1 MTGAGTREGAVP
13 ARLRTSPAAAAAIL
27 LAATAAALVWANL
40 PGSTYEDFW
49 HTPAAVTVGG
59 AGVSLDL
66 RHWVNDAL
74 MALFF
79 FMVSLEARRELAVG
93 ELRDRRR
100 ARVPVIA
107 AVTGLLLP
115 AGLYVVLL
123 TWADAPREAVSAWG
137 VVISTDTAFALGLL
151 AVVGRRA
158 PAALRLFLL
167 TLAVV
172 DDVGALAVVALAYT
186 DELRLGPLAVAGV
199 ATLAIAGLRH
209 LRVWRGLVYLV
220 LAAVTWVAVL
230 ESGVHATIAGVAIGL
245 AMPVYP
251 PRREKVEAAMDA
263 AVRFSRAPNPR
274 RGRDAALRI
283 ARAVSVNERL
293 HTLYA
298 PYVNLVV
305 VPVFAL
311 ANAGVAL
318 DGPTLRSAA
327 VSPVTW
333 AVVVGL
339 VGGKLF
345 GITLGTRAAVAL
357 RLGRLAPGLH
367 TRHLVAGGLVSG
379 MGFTISLFI
388 VDLALTDPVLRADAR
403 IGVLAAS
410 VLAALLATGAFALAA
425 RTDRHRHTAPDPLI
439 RPVDP
444 ARDHLRGDPGAPTRL
459 AVYASFAFPD
469 AGRAVETVE
478 ELRSEL
484 GDRLVFTFRH
494 LPTDDPVALEAAQA
508 AEEAAA
514 QGRFW
519 PMHDALAARTGR
531 LTSREVRRCG
541 AEAGLNLDRLDDAL
555 RRGTHLARVTED
567 VADAATMRLPGPP
580 AFFVDDR
587 RYDGPVDVDELR
599 AALLAGAASPTT
611 DTTADPAADR
621 AAGPA
626 AEPHPDPDP
635 DLART

>member
-1 MTGAGTREGAVP
+1 MTAEAPGRAAAPGAP

-27 LAATAAALVWANL
+27 LAATVAALVWANL
-40 PGSTYEDFW
+40 PGSTYESFW

-79 FMVSLEARRELAVG
+79 FLVSLEAKRELAVG
-93 ELRDRRR
+93 ELRDRPR
-100 ARVPVIA
+100 ARVPVVA
-107 AVTGLLLP
+107 AVAGLVLP
-115 AGLYVVLL
+115 AVLYVALL
-123 TWADAPREAVSAWG
+123 TWAEAPREAVAAWG

-186 DELRLGPLAVAGV
+186 DELRLGPLAVAAA
-199 ATLAIAGLRH
+199 ATLAIAGLRR
-209 LRVWRGLVYLV
+209 LRVWRGLVYLA
-220 LAAVTWVAVL
+220 LAVVTWVAVL

-251 PRREKVEAAMDA
+251 PRREKVEAAMA
-263 AVRFSRAPNPR
+263 AAAQFSRAPTPR
-274 RGRDAALRI
+274 RGRDAGLRI

-327 VSPVTW
+327 TSPVTW
-333 AVVVGL
+333 AVVAGL
-339 VGGKLF
+339 VGGKLL
-345 GITLGTRAAVAL
+345 GVTLGTGAAAAL
-357 RLGRLAPGLH
+357 RLGRLAPGLRA
-367 TRHLVAGGLVSG
+367 RHLVAGGLVSG
-379 MGFTISLFI
+379 IGFTIALFI
-388 VDLALTDPVLRADAR
+388 VDLALTDPVLRSDAR
-403 IGVLAAS
+403 IGVLTAS
-410 VLAALLATGAFALAA
+410 VLAALLATVAFALAA
-425 RTDRHRHTAPDPLI
+425 RTDRHRRTAADPLI

-459 AVYASFAFPD
+459 LVYASFAFPD

-478 ELRSEL
+478 VLRAEL
-484 GDRLVFTFRH
+484 GERLVFVFRH
-494 LPTDDPVALEAAQA
+494 LLTADPVATEAAQA

-519 PMHDALAARTGR
+519 PMHDALAARAGR
-531 LTSREVRRCG
+531 LSSREVRRCA

-555 RRGTHLARVTED
+555 RHGTHVARVTED
-567 VADAATMRLPGPP
+567 DADAATMRLPGPP

-599 AALLAGAASPTT
+599 AALLAGAP
-611 DTTADPAADR
+611 DPVPDPA
-621 AAGPA
+621 
-626 AEPHPDPDP
+626 P

>member
-1 MTGAGTREGAVP
+1 MTGGAPGRVAAARAP

-27 LAATAAALVWANL
+27 LAATVAALVWANL
-40 PGSTYEDFW
+40 PGSTYESFW

-79 FMVSLEARRELAVG
+79 FLVSLEAKRELAVG
-93 ELRDRRR
+93 ELRDRPR
-100 ARVPVIA
+100 ARVPVVA
-107 AVTGLLLP
+107 AVAGLVLP
-115 AGLYVVLL
+115 AVLYVALL
-123 TWADAPREAVSAWG
+123 TWAEAPREAVAAWG

-186 DELRLGPLAVAGV
+186 DELRLGPLAVAAA
-199 ATLAIAGLRH
+199 ATLAIAGLRR
-209 LRVWRGLVYLV
+209 LRVWRGLVYLA
-220 LAAVTWVAVL
+220 LAVVTWVAVL

-251 PRREKVEAAMDA
+251 PRREKVEAAMA
-263 AVRFSRAPNPR
+263 AAAQFSRAPTPR
-274 RGRDAALRI
+274 RGRDAGLRI

-327 VSPVTW
+327 TSPVTW
-333 AVVVGL
+333 AVVAGL
-339 VGGKLF
+339 VGGKLL
-345 GITLGTRAAVAL
+345 GVTLGTGAAVAL

-367 TRHLVAGGLVSG
+367 ARHLVAGGLVSG
-379 MGFTISLFI
+379 IGFTIALFI
-388 VDLALTDPVLRADAR
+388 VDLALTDPVLRSDAR
-403 IGVLAAS
+403 IGVLTAS
-410 VLAALLATGAFALAA
+410 VLAALLATAAFGLAA
-425 RTDRHRHTAPDPLI
+425 RTDRHRRTAADPLI

-444 ARDHLRGDPGAPTRL
+444 ARDHLRGDPGAPARL
-459 AVYASFAFPD
+459 VVYASFAFPD

-478 ELRSEL
+478 ELRTEL
-484 GDRLVFTFRH
+484 GERLVFVFRH
-494 LPTDDPVALEAAQA
+494 LLTDDPVATEAAQA

-519 PMHDALAARTGR
+519 PMHDALAARAGR
-531 LTSREVRRCG
+531 LSSREVRRCA

-555 RRGTHLARVTED
+555 RHGAHVARVTED
-567 VADAATMRLPGPP
+567 DADAATMRLPGPP

-599 AALLAGAASPTT
+599 AALLGGGPA
-611 DTTADPAADR
+611 PAAD
-621 AAGPA
+621 P
-626 AEPHPDPDP
+626 EPDPEP

>member
-1 MTGAGTREGAVP
+1 MTGPGRARAAAVP

-40 PGSTYEDFW
+40 PGSTYEAFW

-79 FMVSLEARRELAVG
+79 FLVSLEARRELAVG
-93 ELRDRRR
+93 DLRDRRR
-100 ARVPVIA
+100 ARVPVVA
-107 AVTGLLLP
+107 AVAGLLLP
-115 AGLYVVLL
+115 AGLYVALL
-123 TWADAPREAVSAWG
+123 TWADADREAVAAWG

-151 AVVGRRA
+151 AVAGRRA

-186 DELRLGPLAVAGV
+186 DELRLGPLAVAAA

-209 LRVWRGLVYLV
+209 LRVWRGLAYLV

-230 ESGVHATIAGVAIGL
+230 RSGVHATLAGVAIGL

-251 PRREKVEAAMDA
+251 PHREKVEAAMDA
-263 AVRFSRAPNPR
+263 AVRFSRSPTPR
-274 RGRDAALRI
+274 RGRDAALRM

-298 PYVNLVV
+298 PVVNLVV

-318 DGPTLRSAA
+318 DGPALRSAA
-327 VSPVTW
+327 ASPVTW

-339 VGGKLF
+339 VGGKLL
-345 GITLGTRAAVAL
+345 GITLGARASVAL

-388 VDLALTDPVLRADAR
+388 VDLALTDPTLRADAR

-410 VLAALLATGAFALAA
+410 LLAALLATAAFALAA
-425 RTDRHRHTAPDPLI
+425 RTDRHRRTAPDPLI

-444 ARDHLRGDPGAPTRL
+444 ARDHVRGDPGAPHRL
-459 AVYASFAFPD
+459 TVYASFVFPD
-469 AGRAVETVE
+469 AGRAVETVD
-478 ELRSEL
+478 ELRAEL
-484 GDRLVFTFRH
+484 GDRLLFTFRH
-494 LPTDDPVALEAAQA
+494 LPTDDPTAVEAAQA
-508 AEEAAA
+508 AQEAAA

-519 PMHDALAARTGR
+519 PMHDALAARAGR
-531 LTSREVRRCG
+531 LSSREVRRCA

-555 RRGTHLARVTED
+555 RHGTHLARVTED
-567 VADAATMRLPGPP
+567 VTDAATMRLPGPP

-599 AALLAGAASPTT
+599 AALLARGTT
-611 DTTADPAADR
+611 PSTGRD
-621 AAGPA
+621 
-626 AEPHPDPDP
+626 AEPHPDPTA
-635 DLART
+635 DLTRT

>member
-1 MTGAGTREGAVP
+1 MTGGAPGRAAAAGAP

-27 LAATAAALVWANL
+27 LAATVTALVWANL
-40 PGSTYEDFW
+40 PGSTYESFW

-79 FMVSLEARRELAVG
+79 FLVSLEAKRELAVG
-93 ELRDRRR
+93 ELRDRPR
-100 ARVPVIA
+100 ARVPVVA
-107 AVTGLLLP
+107 AVAGLVLP
-115 AGLYVVLL
+115 AVLYVALL
-123 TWADAPREAVSAWG
+123 TWAEAPREAVAAWG

-186 DELRLGPLAVAGV
+186 DELRLGPLAVAAA
-199 ATLAIAGLRH
+199 ATLAIAGLRR
-209 LRVWRGLVYLV
+209 LRVWRGLVYLA
-220 LAAVTWVAVL
+220 LAVVTWVAVL

-251 PRREKVEAAMDA
+251 PRREKVEAAMA
-263 AVRFSRAPNPR
+263 AAAQFSRAPTPR
-274 RGRDAALRI
+274 RGRDAGLRI

-327 VSPVTW
+327 TSPVTW
-333 AVVVGL
+333 AVVAGL
-339 VGGKLF
+339 VGGKLL
-345 GITLGTRAAVAL
+345 GVTLGTGAAVAL

-367 TRHLVAGGLVSG
+367 ARHLVAGGLVSG
-379 MGFTISLFI
+379 IGFTIALFI
-388 VDLALTDPVLRADAR
+388 VDLALTDETLRSDAR
-403 IGVLAAS
+403 IGVLTAS
-410 VLAALLATGAFALAA
+410 VLAALLATAAFALAA
-425 RTDRHRHTAPDPLI
+425 RTDRHRRTVADPLI
-439 RPVDP
+439 RAVDP
-444 ARDHLRGDPGAPTRL
+444 ERDHLRGDPGAPIRL
-459 AVYASFAFPD
+459 VVYASFAFPD

-484 GDRLVFTFRH
+484 GDRLVFVFRH
-494 LPTDDPVALEAAQA
+494 LLTDDPVATEAAQA

-519 PMHDALAARTGR
+519 PMHDALAARAGR
-531 LTSREVRRCG
+531 LSSREVRRCA

-555 RRGTHLARVTED
+555 RHGTHVARVTED
-567 VADAATMRLPGPP
+567 DADAATMRLPGPP

-599 AALLAGAASPTT
+599 AALLAGAP
-611 DTTADPAADR
+611 DPVPDPA
-621 AAGPA
+621 
-626 AEPHPDPDP
+626 P

>member
-1 MTGAGTREGAVP
+1 MTAEAPGRAAAAGTP

-27 LAATAAALVWANL
+27 LAATVAALVWANL
-40 PGSTYEDFW
+40 PGSTYESFW

-79 FMVSLEARRELAVG
+79 FLVSLEAKRELAVG
-93 ELRDRRR
+93 ELRDRPR
-100 ARVPVIA
+100 ARVPVVA
-107 AVTGLLLP
+107 AVAGLVLP
-115 AGLYVVLL
+115 AVLYVALL
-123 TWADAPREAVSAWG
+123 TWAEAPREAVAAWG

-186 DELRLGPLAVAGV
+186 DELRLGPLAVAAA
-199 ATLAIAGLRH
+199 ATLAIAGLRR
-209 LRVWRGLVYLV
+209 LRVWRGLVYLA
-220 LAAVTWVAVL
+220 LAVVTWVAVL

-251 PRREKVEAAMDA
+251 PRREKVEAAMA
-263 AVRFSRAPNPR
+263 AAAQFSRAPTPR
-274 RGRDAALRI
+274 RGRDAGLRI

-327 VSPVTW
+327 TSPVTW
-333 AVVVGL
+333 AVVAGL
-339 VGGKLF
+339 VGGKLL
-345 GITLGTRAAVAL
+345 GVTLGTGAAVAL

-367 TRHLVAGGLVSG
+367 ARHLVAGGLVSG
-379 MGFTISLFI
+379 IGFTIALFI
-388 VDLALTDPVLRADAR
+388 VDLALTDETLRSDAR
-403 IGVLAAS
+403 IGVLTAS
-410 VLAALLATGAFALAA
+410 VLAALLATAAFALAA
-425 RTDRHRHTAPDPLI
+425 RTDRHRRTVADPLI
-439 RPVDP
+439 RAVDP
-444 ARDHLRGDPGAPTRL
+444 ERDHLRGDPGAPIRL
-459 AVYASFAFPD
+459 VVYASFAFPD

-484 GDRLVFTFRH
+484 GDRLVFVFRH
-494 LPTDDPVALEAAQA
+494 LLTDDPVATEAAQA

-519 PMHDALAARTGR
+519 PMHDALAARAGR
-531 LTSREVRRCG
+531 LSSREVRRCA

-555 RRGTHLARVTED
+555 RHGAHVARVTED
-567 VADAATMRLPGPP
+567 DADAATMRLPGPP

-599 AALLAGAASPTT
+599 AALLGGGPA
-611 DTTADPAADR
+611 PAAD
-621 AAGPA
+621 P
-626 AEPHPDPDP
+626 EPDPEP

>member
-1 MTGAGTREGAVP
+1 MTAEAPGRAAAPGAP

-27 LAATAAALVWANL
+27 LAATVAALVWANL
-40 PGSTYEDFW
+40 PGSSYESFW

-79 FMVSLEARRELAVG
+79 FLVSLEAKRELAVG
-93 ELRDRRR
+93 ELRDRPR
-100 ARVPVIA
+100 ARVPVVA
-107 AVTGLLLP
+107 AVAGLVLP
-115 AGLYVVLL
+115 AVLYVALL
-123 TWADAPREAVSAWG
+123 TWAEAPREAVAAWG

-186 DELRLGPLAVAGV
+186 DELRLGPLAVAAA
-199 ATLAIAGLRH
+199 ATLAIAGLRR
-209 LRVWRGLVYLV
+209 LRVWRGLVYLA
-220 LAAVTWVAVL
+220 LAVVTWVAVL

-251 PRREKVEAAMDA
+251 PRREKVEAAMA
-263 AVRFSRAPNPR
+263 AAAQFSRAPTPR
-274 RGRDAALRI
+274 RGRDAGLRI

-327 VSPVTW
+327 TSPVTW
-333 AVVVGL
+333 AVVAGL
-339 VGGKLF
+339 VGGKLL
-345 GITLGTRAAVAL
+345 GVTLGTGAAVAL

-367 TRHLVAGGLVSG
+367 ARHLVAGGLVSG
-379 MGFTISLFI
+379 IGFTIALFI
-388 VDLALTDPVLRADAR
+388 VDLALTDPVLRSDAR
-403 IGVLAAS
+403 IGVLTAS
-410 VLAALLATGAFALAA
+410 VLAALLATAAFALAA
-425 RTDRHRHTAPDPLI
+425 RTDRHRRTVADPLI

-444 ARDHLRGDPGAPTRL
+444 ARDHLRGDPGAPARL
-459 AVYASFAFPD
+459 VVYASFAFPD

-484 GDRLVFTFRH
+484 GERLVFAFRH
-494 LPTDDPVALEAAQA
+494 LLTDDPVATEAAQA

-519 PMHDALAARTGR
+519 PMHDALAARAGR
-531 LTSREVRRCG
+531 LSSREVRRCA

-555 RRGTHLARVTED
+555 RHGTHVARVTED
-567 VADAATMRLPGPP
+567 DADAATMRLPGPP

-599 AALLAGAASPTT
+599 AALLRGG
-611 DTTADPAADR
+611 PA
-621 AAGPA
+621 PA
-626 AEPHPDPDP
+626 AEPEPDPEPDP

>member
-1 MTGAGTREGAVP
+1 MTGGEPLRGRAVGVT
-13 ARLRTSPAAAAAIL
+13 ARLRTSPAAAAAVL
-27 LAATAAALVWANL
+27 LAATVTALAWANL
-40 PGSTYEDFW
+40 PGGTYEAFW
-49 HTPAAVTVGG
+49 HTPAAVSVGG

-79 FMVSLEARRELAVG
+79 FLVSLEVKRELAVG
-93 ELRDRRR
+93 GLRDRRR
-100 ARVPVIA
+100 ARVPVVA
-107 AVTGLLLP
+107 AVAGLLLP
-115 AGLYVVLL
+115 AGLYVGLL
-123 TWADAPREAVSAWG
+123 TWADAPREAVAAWG

-172 DDVGALAVVALAYT
+172 DDVGALAVVAVAYT
-186 DELRLGPLAVAGV
+186 DELRFGPLAVAGAAV
-199 ATLAIAGLRH
+199 LAIVGLRR
-209 LRVWRGLVYLV
+209 LRVWRGPAYLV

-251 PRREKVEAAMDA
+251 PRREKVEAAMHA
-263 AVRFSRAPNPR
+263 AAQFSRAPTPR
-274 RGRDAALRI
+274 RGRDAGLRI

-311 ANAGVAL
+311 ANAGVVL

-327 VSPVTW
+327 TSPVTW
-333 AVVVGL
+333 AVVAGL
-339 VGGKLF
+339 VGGKLL
-345 GITLGTRAAVAL
+345 GVTLGTGAAVAL

-367 TRHLVAGGLVSG
+367 ARHLVAGGSVSG
-379 MGFTISLFI
+379 IGFTISLFI

-403 IGVLAAS
+403 IGVLTAS
-410 VLAALLATGAFALAA
+410 VLAALLATAAFALAA
-425 RTDRHRHTAPDPLI
+425 RTDRRRPPADDPLI

-444 ARDHLRGDPGAPTRL
+444 ARDHLRGDPGAPAGLT
-459 AVYASFAFPD
+459 VYASFAFPD

-478 ELRSEL
+478 ELRAEL
-484 GDRLVFTFRH
+484 GDRLVLVFRH
-494 LPTDDPVALEAAQA
+494 LPVDDPVAREAAQA

-519 PMHDALAARTGR
+519 PMHDALAARAGR
-531 LTSREVRRCG
+531 LSSREVRRCA
-541 AEAGLNLDRLDDAL
+541 AEAGLNLARLDDAL
-555 RRGTHLARVTED
+555 RHGTHLPRVTED
-567 VADAATMRLPGPP
+567 AVDAATMRLPGPP
-580 AFFVDDR
+580 AFFVAGR

-599 AALLAGAASPTT
+599 TALLAAPTPAT
-611 DTTADPAADR
+611 DPRTTP
-621 AAGPA
+621 P
-626 AEPHPDPDP
+626 P
-635 DLART
+635 T

>member
-1 MTGAGTREGAVP
+1 V
-13 ARLRTSPAAAAAIL
+13 AAAIL
-27 LAATAAALVWANL
+27 LAATVAALVWANL
-40 PGSTYEDFW
+40 PGSTYESFW
-49 HTPAAVTVGG
+49 HTRAAVTVGG

-79 FMVSLEARRELAVG
+79 FLVSLEAKRELAVG

-100 ARVPVIA
+100 ARVPVVA
-107 AVTGLLLP
+107 ALAGLALP
-115 AGLYVVLL
+115 AGLYVALL
-123 TWADAPREAVSAWG
+123 TWADAPREAVAAWG

-199 ATLAIAGLRH
+199 TTLAIAGLRR

-251 PRREKVEAAMDA
+251 PRREKVEAAMTA
-263 AVRFSRAPNPR
+263 AAQFSRAPTPR
-274 RGRDAALRI
+274 RGRDAGLRI

-318 DGPTLRSAA
+318 DGATLRSAA
-327 VSPVTW
+327 ASPVTW
-333 AVVVGL
+333 AVVAGL
-339 VGGKLF
+339 VGGKV
-345 GITLGTRAAVAL
+345 LGVTVGTGAAVAL

-367 TRHLVAGGLVSG
+367 ARHLAAGGLVSG
-379 MGFTISLFI
+379 IGFTIALFI
-388 VDLALTDPVLRADAR
+388 VDLALTDETLRSDAR

-410 VLAALLATGAFALAA
+410 VLAALLASAAFALAA
-425 RTDRHRHTAPDPLI
+425 RTDRHRQTAADPLI
-439 RPVDP
+439 RAVDP

-459 AVYASFAFPD
+459 VVYASFAFRD

-478 ELRSEL
+478 ELRAEL
-484 GDRLVFTFRH
+484 GDRLVFVFRH
-494 LPTDDPVALEAAQA
+494 LPTDDPVAREAAQA
-508 AEEAAA
+508 SEEAAA

-519 PMHDALAARTGR
+519 PMHDALAARAGR
-531 LTSREVRRCG
+531 LSSREVRRCA

-555 RRGTHLARVTED
+555 RHGTHVARVTED
-567 VADAATMRLPGPP
+567 DADAATMRLPGPP

-599 AALLAGAASPTT
+599 AALAGA
-611 DTTADPAADR
+611 
-621 AAGPA
+621 
-626 AEPHPDPDP
+626 PDPVP
-635 DLART
+635 APALT